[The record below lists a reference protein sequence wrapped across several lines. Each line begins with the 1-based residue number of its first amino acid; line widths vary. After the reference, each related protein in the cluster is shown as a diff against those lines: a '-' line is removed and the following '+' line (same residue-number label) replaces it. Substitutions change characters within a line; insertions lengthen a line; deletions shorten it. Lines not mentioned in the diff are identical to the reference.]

1 MISHARHGGFVKLV
15 LVVGLA
21 ASACLAGAGQAPPT
35 VTLCGTRATPPARW
49 EHVVWIWFEN
59 KDFRSVVGPGR
70 APFINRTLIPSC
82 GLATN
87 YHAIAHPSL
96 PNYIAATSGLAG
108 DALRPFASNC
118 NAFGPCR
125 VDAASIYGQAPSWGS
140 YAQSMR
146 RPCTRGFTGA
156 YAARHNPAVYYRELA
171 DCDRHAVKLR
181 MLASDLDADT
191 LPAFVTITPNMC
203 RSMHDCSVRTGDA
216 WLRRVIRRLTASAA
230 YQRGTMA
237 IVVTFD
243 EGDGGDNHV
252 ATLVLSPSTMPGTRS
267 SARYTHYSLLRTT
280 EEMLGL
286 PLLGRA
292 PQARSMRAAFNL

>member
-1 MISHARHGGFVKLV
+1 MHARHGGFAKLLLTAV
-15 LVVGLA
+15 LA
-21 ASACLAGAGQAPPT
+21 ASPFLAGAGQAPPT

-49 EHVVWIWFEN
+49 EHVVWIFFEN
-59 KDFRSVVGPGR
+59 KDFGSVIGPGR

-87 YHAIAHPSL
+87 YHALAHPSL
-96 PNYIAATSGLAG
+96 PNYIAATSGLTG
-108 DALRPFASNC
+108 DALRPFADDC
-118 NAFGPCR
+118 DAVGPCR
-125 VDAASIYGQAPSWGS
+125 IDAPSIYGQAPSWGT

-146 RPCTRGFTGA
+146 RPCARRLTGD
-156 YAARHNPAVYYRELA
+156 YVARHNPAVYYRELD
-171 DCDRHAVKLR
+171 DCGLHAVNLR
-181 MLASDLDADT
+181 MLARDLDADT

-216 WLRRVIRRLTASAA
+216 WLRRIVRRLAASAA

-243 EGDGGDNHV
+243 EGEGDDNHV
-252 ATLVLSPSTMPGTRS
+252 PTFILSPSTVPGARS
-267 SARYTHYSLLRTT
+267 SVRFTHYSLLRTT
-280 EEMLGL
+280 EEMLDL

-292 PQARSMRAAFNL
+292 PQARSMRSAFNL